1 MRKFAPFAHNHPAR
15 PYVDMTLTALALL
28 NCPALRCQRSGCKY
42 FPACRSIGKQ
52 LVQFLRKE
60 FPNATVTIRR
70 GHPNEAMVMMARG
83 T

>member
-1 MRKFAPFAHNHPAR
+1 LPTIILPAR
-15 PYVDMTLTALALL
+15 FSTLTALALL
-28 NCPALRCQRSGCKY
+28 NCLALRCQRSDCKY

-60 FPNATVTIRR
+60 FPNATVAIRR

-83 T
+83 TPCSKQTH